1 MQITEIAIIELAVV
15 AVMGLLL
22 GSFGNALIY
31 RLPRNIP
38 FGTSRSACPQCGAM
52 IRAFDNIPLISYLI
66 LRGRCRTCKTHIP
79 WRYPVVEALHAGV
92 FVWLYFSFGF
102 TLQLAAMALLGAALI
117 VIIFIDLE
125 HMIIPDKLTLPG
137 MILGLIYSLT
147 SDGIGIASSAI
158 GLLVGGGA
166 LYAIAILGDF
176 LFKKES
182 MGGGDIKMAAM
193 LGAFLG
199 WQRVLLIFI
208 SSAGIGLLVSIAVM
222 AFSEKFRR
230 ERMLPFGPFLA
241 LAGFVA
247 MVYGDKIIRL
257 YVDNFLVQ

>member
-1 MQITEIAIIELAVV
+1 MQTLELSIVTV
-15 AVMGLLL
+15 FGLML
-22 GSFGNALIY
+22 GSFANALIY
-31 RLPRNIP
+31 RLPRKIP
-38 FGTSRSACPQCGAM
+38 FGLSRSACPQCGAT
-52 IRAFDNIPLISYLI
+52 IKAFDNIPIISYLI
-66 LRGRCRTCKTHIP
+66 LRGKCRSCAIRIP

-102 TLQLAAMALLGAALI
+102 NLQLAAMAALSSALI

-137 MILGLIYSLT
+137 AIVGLLYSLT
-147 SDGIGIASSAI
+147 PSGIGIASSAI

-166 LYAIAILGDF
+166 LYGIAVLGDF
-176 LFKKES
+176 IFKKES

-199 WQRVLLIFI
+199 WQRVMLIFV
-208 SSAGIGLLVSIAVM
+208 SSAVIGLLVSIVVM
-222 AFSEKFRR
+222 AFSPSFRR
-230 ERMLPFGPFLA
+230 NRMLPFGPFLA

-247 MVYGDKIIRL
+247 MVYGDDIIRL
-257 YVDNFLVQ
+257 YVDRFLTN

>member
-1 MQITEIAIIELAVV
+1 MQTIEIVIV
-15 AVMGLLL
+15 AVFGLLL

-31 RLPRNIP
+31 RLPRKIP
-38 FGTSRSACPQCGAM
+38 FGTSRSACPQCGAT
-52 IRAFDNIPLISYLI
+52 IRALDNIPIISYLL
-66 LRGRCRTCKTHIP
+66 LRGRCRTCKVRIP

-102 TLQLAAMALLGAALI
+102 TVQLAAMALLGAALI

-137 MILGLIYSLT
+137 AIVGLLYSLT
-147 SDGIGIASSAI
+147 PYGIGIGSSAI

-166 LYAIAILGDF
+166 LYAIAVLGDF

-199 WQRVLLIFI
+199 WQRVLLIFV
-208 SSAGIGLLVSIAVM
+208 SSAGIGLLVSVVVM
-222 AFSEKFRR
+222 AFSPAFRK

-241 LAGFVA
+241 LAGLVA
-247 MVYGDKIIRL
+247 MVYGDTIIQL
-257 YVDNFLVQ
+257 YVDRFLIQ